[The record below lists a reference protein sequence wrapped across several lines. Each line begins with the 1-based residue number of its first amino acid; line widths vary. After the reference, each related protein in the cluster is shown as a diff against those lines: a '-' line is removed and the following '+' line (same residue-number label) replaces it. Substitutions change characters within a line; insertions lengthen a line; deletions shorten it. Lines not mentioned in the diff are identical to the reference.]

1 LKIWRFKMQKK
12 LFLITLVL
20 MLLLTG
26 CGMVE
31 IGFETP
37 QPSLAAATNT
47 PESTPT
53 MTPEP
58 FTYND
63 LPGGTLLD
71 PSLAGMVYRD
81 DQGVWVVDSAGQSRF
96 IGERNTSPVLSP
108 NGEQVLFTSDDET
121 VLWLRDLPSGESRI
135 LDDTPGKMKREYS
148 WWPARPNVII
158 YALVD
163 PSDPWMGTL
172 GGMDLDTGETFL
184 LDPNSPSEYA
194 LSPDGE
200 SIVLGARESLRIY
213 HWGGDTQIIVPDDF
227 KLEGW
232 NLTHASWSPDGT
244 KISLFGSRYNEAAI
258 KTELIV
264 AILDPQDN
272 STAIIYSYQ
281 ANLGGEYPFTTSWSP
296 DGQWITA
303 TTFGELGGRLPALW
317 VFAVDGSEKYQFP
330 YGTDPIW
337 SSDGSQLIYLQGPEP
352 DAENSSYLA
361 YNLYHVQIGEW
372 QAQQLP
378 TAPGSSPQDWV
389 SVP

>member
-1 LKIWRFKMQKK
+1 MKKI
-12 LFLITLVL
+12 LYLITLISVL
-20 MLLLTG
+20 VLTG

-37 QPSLAAATNT
+37 QPSLPAATEI

-63 LPGGTLLD
+63 LPAGTSLD

-81 DQGVWVVDSAGQSRF
+81 DQGVWVVDSNGQSRF
-96 IGERNTSPVLSP
+96 IGESNTYPVLSP
-108 NGEQVLFTSDDET
+108 NGEQVLYTSDDET
-121 VLWLRDLPSGESRI
+121 ILWLRDLPSGETRI
-135 LDDTPGKMKREYS
+135 LDDTPGRMKRSYS
-148 WWPARPNVII
+148 WWPARPGVIV

-163 PSDPWMGTL
+163 QLDPWMGTL
-172 GGMDLDTGETFL
+172 GGMDLNTGETFL
-184 LDPNSPSEYA
+184 LDPNSPTDYA

-200 SIVLGARESLRIY
+200 SIALGAGESLRIY
-213 HWGGDTQIIVPDDF
+213 HWGGDTQYILPEDF
-227 KLEGW
+227 RLEGW
-232 NLTHASWSPDGT
+232 NLNHASWSPDGT
-244 KISLFGSRYNEAAI
+244 KISLFGSRYNEAAV

-296 DGQWITA
+296 DGQWISA
-303 TTFGELGGRLPALW
+303 TTFGELGGRFPALW
-317 VFAVDGSEKYQFP
+317 IFAVDGTQQYQFT
-330 YGTDPIW
+330 YGTDTVW
-337 SSDGSQLIYLQGPEP
+337 STDGSQLVYWQGPEP
-352 DAENSSYLA
+352 DEPDSSYLA
-361 YNLYHVQIGEW
+361 YSLNLIRVGKW
-372 QAQQLP
+372 QSQKLP
-378 TAPGSSPQDWV
+378 AAPGSSPQDWV